1 MPVPISQTLS
11 LTSTLVPKEESNMP
25 FIDDELLWCP
35 DNDGKMVDLT
45 QCLQESNTD
54 QPVEFSSMELNS
66 LEDTPTVLNLPI
78 ENQGTSSHVND
89 TNSTTNNTNVSNA
102 VENTEEP
109 FDTLDTFLRELQA
122 DLASA
127 NQNQVSPTSTSVN
140 NFKRQRCNIAAANPL
155 LAEKLATPHQVPSSS
170 DSYASRSGDFSSET
184 IKVDTRELGA
194 AQSREST
201 EKEVFAL
208 TTVKSEPGSLT
219 SNKLLHGILSQQHLS
234 SNHHQ
239 HQYHHHQQQPH
250 GIVTLQNS
258 YSRLANQPPY
268 TAAPIPTTNTPGSGS
283 LPASPADSGVSDV
296 ESSTSSGANEDA
308 ANLLL
313 KARLNPNSVLQ
324 SNLSASHHSHIT
336 AGRSVCH
343 SPGTYSGPSTFLPPP
358 FHSQHH
364 QQTTHYQ
371 AHRGNS
377 PHQHGSHSVPTMGPP
392 NHHHLH
398 QSPHIQHLHY
408 RQSTALPDSYGS
420 YMTSMYNSNGSV
432 AGSVTSYSGSCTS
445 SQSRAIATMASTST
459 TTAGTGTC
467 ANGIAAGVSG
477 PGGVPTSV
485 IQAATSSVSDELYLL
500 ELGFPPRAK
509 KSKLKKSRMVA
520 VGGAGPGSSIN
531 EQSTGGPVPGQ
542 GLPVKRKSREGST
555 TYLWEFLLKLLQD
568 REYCPRYIK
577 WTNRERGI
585 FKLVDSKAVSRLWGL
600 HKNKPDM
607 NYETM
612 GRALRYYYQRGIL
625 AKVDGQRL
633 VYQFVDVPK
642 DIIEIDC
649 TGA

>member
-336 AGRSVCH
+336 AV
-343 SPGTYSGPSTFLPPP
+343 
-358 FHSQHH
+358 
-364 QQTTHYQ
+364 
-371 AHRGNS
+371 
-377 PHQHGSHSVPTMGPP
+377 
-392 NHHHLH
+392 
-398 QSPHIQHLHY
+398 
-408 RQSTALPDSYGS
+408 PDSYGS